1 MPIAQTPIAATSIPL
16 GSTPRARVVSTSV
29 PLNAGLLA
37 TVSTFGLLAPVTFS
51 RDAGS
56 NANLSLNLST
66 GAISAA
72 SALGAGV
79 TQQISGVAT
88 GADKCAIAWTYN
100 LTGQV
105 SVPAAPTVTLTAG
118 NGQVSIAYSPNA
130 TGGAA
135 ITAYRLYAGAS
146 VDALELMGTI
156 PVASASPYVDTGLTN
171 GMARFYAMSAVNSAG
186 EGPLSA
192 AQSATPS
199 ASVAAPTATATM
211 TQISANDA
219 KRVYQRTTTTGGSQ
233 GKGTGVIPLTISGA
247 TAGTINAR
255 VRDADGVTILEP
267 EFVVGT
273 ITNGQTT
280 LNVTV
285 PARLGW
291 FYVDVRDA
299 VTGWQNGTTLVG
311 MGRLIALSGQS
322 LAVRAYN
329 KTGASGTFA
338 SNGLTPPANG
348 SCLGGYGGGS
358 PVYNPTVSTMPWQQF
373 ADGGTYDAPFGS
385 ELLRAQIATSGVNC
399 GLIGYAVGSTPIS
412 SWANGQANNT
422 YLKSVL
428 ARAGGA
434 FEAFVWFQGHSD
446 SGIGTTKAA
455 YKTALA
461 TLMADI
467 ASVNSFAG
475 FSKYV
480 ASIPYLATTGWG
492 KYSAISA
499 IRRAAGEWCSENS
512 ATYVN
517 VDDLSTTDGVHQDFA
532 GGVTCA
538 RHFHRAMQG
547 QDSGFRVTSASR
559 VGAVITCTVAHG
571 SGGSDFSAV
580 GSLVNRVRVFDS
592 GSITALR
599 RVTSFAKVDSTSFTL
614 TLDQDPGDGAAL
626 DLWFFPATA
635 NAVSNNGNTDY
646 LADNLVAGDG
656 FTTGRIL
663 EATITAPI
671 NVPLVSGST
680 INKRR
685 YPATGA
691 SSPSYTASSGWGSE
705 LTGGWASSLVP
716 LGTANTI
723 ECRTNF
729 ASAPAST
736 QVFMG
741 FSMTGGLW
749 VGVNSS
755 GNLVWNNGSG
765 IRNTTTSIVGTKK
778 HIALVIN
785 GTTGTIYVDGVQA
798 DTASCNSFDGALLM
812 GIRSLMGAFT
822 VSPGGVDEVA
832 LWETARYTSGFTAP
846 TNPYVGNETGLVSLF
861 HLDGNLI
868 DSATT

>member
-1 MPIAQTPIAATSIPL
+1 MGRRQSGN
-16 GSTPRARVVSTSV
+16 GSGGALRAKTINSKV
-29 PLNAGLLA
+29 PLVSGLLT
-37 TVSTFGLLAPVTFS
+37 TVSSFGLLAPVTFA
-51 RDAGS
+51 RTGG
-56 NANLSLNLST
+56 NANLTLASN
-66 GAISAA
+66 GQISATA
-72 SALGAGV
+72 ALTAGA
-79 TQQISGVAT
+79 TQSITGTAT
-88 GADKCAIAWTYN
+88 GADGVVLPFTAN
-100 LTGQV
+100 LTGAV
-105 SVPAAPTVTLTAG
+105 SVPAAPTVTLTPG

-135 ITAYRLYAGAS
+135 ITAYRLYAGPSAGS
-146 VDALELMGTI
+146 LSLMGTI

-171 GMARFYAMSAVNSAG
+171 GVVRFYAMSAVNSAG
-186 EGPLSA
+186 EGTLSA

-199 ASVAAPTATATM
+199 ASVSAPTATAAM
-211 TQISANDA
+211 TQISTNDA
-219 KRVYQRTTTTGGSQ
+219 KRVYQRSTTTGGSQ
-233 GKGTGVIPLTISGA
+233 GKGVGTIPLTISGA

-267 EFVVGT
+267 EFAAGT

-291 FYVDVRDA
+291 FYVDIRDA
-299 VTGWQNGTTLVG
+299 TTGWQNGTTLVG

-322 LAVRAYN
+322 LAARAY
-329 KTGASGTFA
+329 KRTGASGTFA

-348 SCLGGYGGGS
+348 SCLAGYGGGS
-358 PVYNPTVSTMPWQQF
+358 PSYTPTVSTMPWQQF

-385 ELLRAQIATSGVNC
+385 ELLRAQISASGVNC
-399 GLIGYAVGSTPIS
+399 GLIGHAVGSTAIS

-446 SGIGTTKAA
+446 SGAGTAKAA
-455 YKTALA
+455 YKTALSA
-461 TLMADI
+461 LMADI
-467 ASVNSFAG
+467 ASVNSFASFG
-475 FSKYV
+475 KYV

-499 IRRAAGEWCSENS
+499 IRQAAGEWCSENG
-512 ATYVN
+512 AIYVN
-517 VDDLSTTDGVHQDFA
+517 VDDLSTADGVHQDFA

-538 RHFHRAMQG
+538 RHFHRAMRG

-580 GSLVNRVRVFDS
+580 GSLVNRVHVFDS
-592 GSITALR
+592 GSLTALR
-599 RVTSFAKVDSTSFTL
+599 RVSSFAKVNSTSFTL
-614 TLDQDPGDGAAL
+614 TLEQDPGDGAAL

-646 LADNLVAGDG
+646 LVDNLVAGDG

-671 NVPLVSGST
+671 NVPLVSGGT

-685 YPATGA
+685 YPASGA
-691 SSPSYTASSGWGSE
+691 SSPAYTASSGWGSE
-705 LTGGWASSLVP
+705 LTGGWASTLVP
-716 LGTANTI
+716 LASASTI

-749 VGVNSS
+749 VGVNNS
-755 GNLVWNNGSG
+755 GNLVWNNGGG
-765 IRNTTTSIVGTKK
+765 IQNTTASIVGAKK

-785 GTTGTIYVDGVQA
+785 GTTATIYVDGVQA
-798 DTASCNSFDGALLM
+798 DTASYNSFDGALLL
-812 GIRSLMGAFT
+812 GIRSLNGALT

-832 LWETARYTSGFTAP
+832 LWKTARYTSGFTAP
-846 TNPYVGNETGLVSLF
+846 TAPYVGNETGLVSLF
-861 HLDGNLI
+861 HLDGDLT